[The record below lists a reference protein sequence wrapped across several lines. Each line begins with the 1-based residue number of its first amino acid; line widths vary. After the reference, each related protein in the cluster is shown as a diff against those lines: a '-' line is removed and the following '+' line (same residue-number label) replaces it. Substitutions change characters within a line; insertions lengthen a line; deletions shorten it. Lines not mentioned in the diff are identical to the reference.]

1 MDYHRIDL
9 DRRDLEAI
17 WCSVRNPIYTAIA
30 IGIGIVV
37 LLGYFLQFDLLVNLR
52 IVLLEWATVLVAV
65 ALLVGIVNLFIVHLQ
80 KSAADQS
87 NRVNSITLITS
98 LTITL
103 LVAGWFGPT
112 HPISLWIF
120 NYIQIPVEAS
130 LMAILAVVLIYA
142 GVRLLRRKPN
152 LLSIVFIATA
162 VIILLMTG
170 PLFGIDI
177 PGLAELRI
185 WIGKVP
191 AVAGAR
197 GILLGVSL
205 GIVAAG
211 LRILMGADRPYGGN

>member
-1 MDYHRIDL
+1 M
-9 DRRDLEAI
+9 
-17 WCSVRNPIYTAIA
+17 RNPVYTAIA
-30 IGIGIVV
+30 IGVGIVV

-52 IVLLEWATVLVAV
+52 IILLEWATILVATT
-65 ALLVGIVNLFIVHLQ
+65 LLIGVVNLFIVHWR
-80 KSAADQS
+80 KSTTDQP
-87 NRVNSITLITS
+87 NRVNSIALLAG
-98 LTITL
+98 LTITMG
-103 LVAGWFGPT
+103 VAGWFGPT
-112 HPISLWIF
+112 DLYSLWIF
-120 NYIQIPVEAS
+120 NYILIPIEAS
-130 LMAILAVVLIYA
+130 LMGILSVVLIYA

-162 VIILLMTG
+162 VVILLMTG

-197 GILLGVSL
+197 GILLGMSL
-205 GIVAAG
+205 GIIAAG

>member
-1 MDYHRIDL
+1 M
-9 DRRDLEAI
+9 
-17 WCSVRNPIYTAIA
+17 RNLVYTAIA
-30 IGIGIVV
+30 IAVGMVV
-37 LLGYFLQFDLLVNLR
+37 LVGYFLQLELLENLR
-52 IVLLEWATVLVAV
+52 IVLLKWATLLVAV
-65 ALLVGIVNLFIVHLQ
+65 ALLVGVTNLLSVHWR
-80 KSAADQS
+80 KSTS
-87 NRVNSITLITS
+87 ENPNRVNSIALIVAMV
-98 LTITL
+98 ITTG
-103 LVAGWFGPT
+103 VAGFFGPT
-112 HPISLWIF
+112 HPYSLWIF
-120 NYIQIPVEAS
+120 NYIQIPIEGS

-162 VIILLMTG
+162 VVILLMTG

-177 PGLAELRI
+177 PPLDVLRI

-211 LRILMGADRPYGGN
+211 LRILIGADRPYGGN

>member
-1 MDYHRIDL
+1 
-9 DRRDLEAI
+9 
-17 WCSVRNPIYTAIA
+17 VRNPVYTAIA
-30 IGIGIVV
+30 IGVGLVV
-37 LLGYFLQFDLLVNLR
+37 LIGYFLQFGLLINLR
-52 IVLLEWATVLVAV
+52 IALLEWATILVAV
-65 ALLVGIVNLFIVHLQ
+65 ALLIGVINLSIVHWR
-80 KSAADQS
+80 KSTTDQP
-87 NRVNSITLITS
+87 NRIYSIALISALGITLA
-98 LTITL
+98 
-103 LVAGWFGPT
+103 VAGSFGPT
-112 HPISLWIF
+112 HPYSLWIF
-120 NYIQIPVEAS
+120 NNIQIPIEGS

-142 GVRLLRRKPN
+142 GIRLLRRKPD

-162 VIILLMTG
+162 VVILLMTG

-211 LRILMGADRPYGGN
+211 LRILMGADRPYGGD

>member
-1 MDYHRIDL
+1 M
-9 DRRDLEAI
+9 
-17 WCSVRNPIYTAIA
+17 RNPVYTAIA
-30 IGIGIVV
+30 IGVGIVV

-52 IVLLEWATVLVAV
+52 IVLLEWATILVAT
-65 ALLVGIVNLFIVHLQ
+65 ALLIGVVNLFIVHWR
-80 KSAADQS
+80 KSTTDQP
-87 NRVNSITLITS
+87 NRVNSIALLAG

-103 LVAGWFGPT
+103 GVAGWFGPT
-112 HPISLWIF
+112 DQYSLWIF
-120 NYIQIPVEAS
+120 NYILIPIEAS
-130 LMAILAVVLIYA
+130 LMGILAVVLIYA

-162 VIILLMTG
+162 VVILLMSG

-205 GIVAAG
+205 GIIAAG

>member
-1 MDYHRIDL
+1 M
-9 DRRDLEAI
+9 
-17 WCSVRNPIYTAIA
+17 RNLVYTAIA
-30 IGIGIVV
+30 IAVGLVV
-37 LLGYFLQFDLLVNLR
+37 LIGYFLQLDLLVNLR
-52 IVLLEWATVLVAV
+52 VVLLEWATLLVAV
-65 ALLVGIVNLFIVHLQ
+65 ALLVGVVNLASVHWRR
-80 KSAADQS
+80 SISDHP
-87 NRVNSITLITS
+87 NRVNSIVLIVA
-98 LTITL
+98 LAITL
-103 LVAGWFGPT
+103 GVAGILGPT
-112 HPISLWIF
+112 SPLSLWIF
-120 NYIQIPVEAS
+120 NYIQIPIEGS

-162 VIILLMTG
+162 VVILLMSG

-197 GILLGVSL
+197 GILLGISL

-211 LRILMGADRPYGGN
+211 LRILIGADRPYGGN

>member
-1 MDYHRIDL
+1 M
-9 DRRDLEAI
+9 
-17 WCSVRNPIYTAIA
+17 RNLVYTAIA
-30 IGIGIVV
+30 IAVGMVV
-37 LLGYFLQFDLLVNLR
+37 LVGYFLQLELLENLR
-52 IVLLEWATVLVAV
+52 IVLLKWATLLVAV
-65 ALLVGIVNLFIVHLQ
+65 ALLVGVTNLLSVHWR
-80 KSAADQS
+80 KSTS
-87 NRVNSITLITS
+87 ENPNRVNSIALIVAMV
-98 LTITL
+98 ITTG
-103 LVAGWFGPT
+103 VAGFFGPT
-112 HPISLWIF
+112 HPYSLWIF
-120 NYIQIPVEAS
+120 NYIQIPIEGS

-162 VIILLMTG
+162 VVILLMTG

-177 PGLAELRI
+177 PPLEVLRI

-211 LRILMGADRPYGGN
+211 LRILIGADRPYGGN

>member
-1 MDYHRIDL
+1 
-9 DRRDLEAI
+9 
-17 WCSVRNPIYTAIA
+17 
-30 IGIGIVV
+30 
-37 LLGYFLQFDLLVNLR
+37 LR
-52 IVLLEWATVLVAV
+52 VVLLEWATLLVAV
-65 ALLVGIVNLFIVHLQ
+65 ALLVGVVNLAFVHWRR
-80 KSAADQS
+80 SISDHP
-87 NRVNSITLITS
+87 NRVNSIVLIVA
-98 LTITL
+98 LAITL
-103 LVAGWFGPT
+103 GIAGILGPT
-112 HPISLWIF
+112 SPLSLWIF
-120 NYIQIPVEAS
+120 NYIQIPIEGS

-162 VIILLMTG
+162 VVILLMSG

-197 GILLGVSL
+197 GILLGISL

-211 LRILMGADRPYGGN
+211 LRILIGADRPYGGN

>member
-1 MDYHRIDL
+1 
-9 DRRDLEAI
+9 
-17 WCSVRNPIYTAIA
+17 VRNLVYTAIA
-30 IGIGIVV
+30 IAVGMVV
-37 LLGYFLQFDLLVNLR
+37 LVGYFLQLELLENLR
-52 IVLLEWATVLVAV
+52 VVLLKWATLLVAV
-65 ALLVGIVNLFIVHLQ
+65 ALLVGVTNLLSVHWR
-80 KSAADQS
+80 KSTS
-87 NRVNSITLITS
+87 ENPNRVNSIALIVAMV
-98 LTITL
+98 ITTG
-103 LVAGWFGPT
+103 VAGFFGPT
-112 HPISLWIF
+112 HPYSLWIF
-120 NYIQIPVEAS
+120 NYIQIPIEGS

-162 VIILLMTG
+162 VVILLMTG

-177 PGLAELRI
+177 PPLDVLRI

-211 LRILMGADRPYGGN
+211 LRILIGADRPYGGN